1 MESKVMIKT
10 IGNFLMNY
18 ESDLNYIK
26 KFQEWKIDNY
36 SSNKYLQENEEYG
49 LFKFLTEFKVY
60 KGFTIEQQNLINQKI
75 KKNLLKISTFNVDE
89 FAKKPTLMIL
99 PSDNWCEQRYFMT
112 EFDNQGTKQK
122 VPNYKQVFQEDTEIG
137 QVISKLGSLMID
149 RGFPLKD
156 AEQELKAIEARNAE
170 DNMTTS
176 ASSSSSIA
184 ESPLDKLKN
193 KVKADI
199 IIQIWWEVNKT
210 DQGKSISFRLDAF
223 DAYTSKRIASSTGNG
238 TPNNTDIV
246 PVLLQNAILANFDPF
261 AAQLQSH
268 FDDLF
273 NNGREILLTVKK
285 WNSWDKNME
294 TEIDGKEI
302 TDYVNEWLQKNTV
315 KGKFSMADATENI
328 IRCDQVRIPLY
339 DANNNA
345 IDARQFAKGLQ
356 KYLKAAP
363 FNFEVKLMTRG
374 LGEAILV
381 LGEK

>member
-1 MESKVMIKT
+1 MDFNMRKVHLIMIALVLLVST
-10 IGNFLMNY
+10 NT
-18 ESDLNYIK
+18 
-26 KFQEWKIDNY
+26 
-36 SSNKYLQENEEYG
+36 
-49 LFKFLTEFKVY
+49 LF
-60 KGFTIEQQNLINQKI
+60 GQ
-75 KKNLLKISTFNVDE
+75 
-89 FAKKPTLMIL
+89 AKKPTLMIL
-99 PSDNWCEQRYFMT
+99 PSDNWFEQRYFMS

-122 VPNYKQVFQEDTEIG
+122 VPNYKQACQEDSELG
-137 QVISKLGSLMID
+137 QVISKIGSLMID

-176 ASSSSSIA
+176 TASGSSIS

-193 KVKADI
+193 KAKSDI
-199 IIQIWWEVNKT
+199 IIQIWWKVTKT
-210 DQGKSISFRLDAF
+210 DNGKVISFVLEAF

-246 PVLLQNAILANFDPF
+246 PVLLQNAILANIDPF

-268 FDDLF
+268 FDDMF

-285 WNSWDKNME
+285 WNSWNKNLE
-294 TEIDGKEI
+294 TEIEGKEI

-374 LGEAILV
+374 LGEAILI

>member
-1 MESKVMIKT
+1 M
-10 IGNFLMNY
+10 
-18 ESDLNYIK
+18 K
-26 KFQEWKIDNY
+26 KLKLIL
-36 SSNKYLQENEEYG
+36 SSIAFMAIAIN
-49 LFKFLTEFKVY
+49 
-60 KGFTIEQQNLINQKI
+60 GFGQ
-75 KKNLLKISTFNVDE
+75 
-89 FAKKPTLMIL
+89 AKKPTLMIL
-99 PSDNWCEQRYFMT
+99 PSDNWCEQRIFMT

-122 VPNYKQVFQEDTEIG
+122 VPNYKQAFQEDTELG
-137 QVISKLGSLMID
+137 QVISKIGSLMID

-156 AEQELKAIEARNAE
+156 AEQELKAIEARTAE

-176 ASSSSSIA
+176 TTSGSSIS

-193 KVKADI
+193 KAKADI
-199 IIQIWWEVNKT
+199 IIQIWWKVTKT
-210 DQGKSISFRLDAF
+210 DNGKVVSFVLEAF

-238 TPNNTDIV
+238 EVNNIDIV
-246 PVLLQNAILANFDPF
+246 PVLLQNAILANIEPF
-261 AAQLQSH
+261 AAQLQAH
-268 FDDLF
+268 FDDMF

-285 WNSWDKNME
+285 WNSWGNDME

-302 TDYVNEWLQKNTV
+302 TDYINEWMQKNTV
-315 KGKFSMADATENI
+315 KSRFTMADASENI
-328 IRCDQVRIPLY
+328 IRFDQVRIPLF
-339 DANNNA
+339 DSNNNA

>member
-1 MESKVMIKT
+1 M
-10 IGNFLMNY
+10 
-18 ESDLNYIK
+18 K
-26 KFQEWKIDNY
+26 KLKLIL
-36 SSNKYLQENEEYG
+36 SSIAFMSIAIN
-49 LFKFLTEFKVY
+49 
-60 KGFTIEQQNLINQKI
+60 GFGQ
-75 KKNLLKISTFNVDE
+75 
-89 FAKKPTLMIL
+89 AKKPTLMIL
-99 PSDNWCEQRYFMT
+99 PSDNWCEQRIFMT

-122 VPNYKQVFQEDTEIG
+122 VPNYKQAFQEDTELG
-137 QVISKLGSLMID
+137 QVISKIGSLMID

-176 ASSSSSIA
+176 TTSGSSIS

-193 KVKADI
+193 KAKADI
-199 IIQIWWEVNKT
+199 IFQIWWKVTKT
-210 DQGKSISFRLDAF
+210 DNGKVVSFVLEAF

-238 TPNNTDIV
+238 TPNNKDIV
-246 PVLLQNAILANFDPF
+246 PVLLQNAILANIDPF
-261 AAQLQSH
+261 AAQLQAH
-268 FDDLF
+268 FDDMF

-302 TDYVNEWLQKNTV
+302 TDYVNEWMQKNTV
-315 KGKFSMADATENI
+315 KGKFSMADASENI

-345 IDARQFAKGLQ
+345 LDARQFARGLQ
-356 KYLKAAP
+356 KYLKGVP

>member
-1 MESKVMIKT
+1 MKKLKLILST
-10 IGNFLMNY
+10 IAFMVITIN
-18 ESDLNYIK
+18 
-26 KFQEWKIDNY
+26 
-36 SSNKYLQENEEYG
+36 
-49 LFKFLTEFKVY
+49 
-60 KGFTIEQQNLINQKI
+60 GFGQ
-75 KKNLLKISTFNVDE
+75 
-89 FAKKPTLMIL
+89 AKKPTLMIL
-99 PSDNWCEQRYFMT
+99 PSDNWCEQRIFMT

-122 VPNYKQVFQEDTEIG
+122 VPNYKQAFQEDTELG
-137 QVISKLGSLMID
+137 QVISKIGSLMID

-170 DNMTTS
+170 DNMTSSTTS
-176 ASSSSSIA
+176 GSSIS

-193 KVKADI
+193 KAKADI
-199 IIQIWWEVNKT
+199 IIQIWWKVTKT
-210 DQGKSISFRLDAF
+210 DNGKVVSFVLEAF

-238 TPNNTDIV
+238 APNNTDIV
-246 PVLLQNAILANFDPF
+246 PVLLQNSILANIEPF
-261 AAQLQSH
+261 AAQLQAH
-268 FDDLF
+268 FDDMF

-285 WNSWDKNME
+285 WNSWENDME

-302 TDYVNEWLQKNTV
+302 TDYINEWMQKNTV
-315 KGKFSMADATENI
+315 NGRFSMADASENI

-339 DANNNA
+339 DAYNNA
-345 IDARQFAKGLQ
+345 IDARQFGKGLQ

>member
-1 MESKVMIKT
+1 M
-10 IGNFLMNY
+10 
-18 ESDLNYIK
+18 K
-26 KFQEWKIDNY
+26 K
-36 SSNKYLQENEEYG
+36 LH
-49 LFKFLTEFKVY
+49 
-60 KGFTIEQQNLINQKI
+60 LII
-75 KKNLLKISTFNVDE
+75 IVLSMFASTNVV
-89 FAKKPTLMIL
+89 FAQAKKPTLMIL

-122 VPNYKQVFQEDTEIG
+122 VPNYKQAFQEDTELG
-137 QVISKLGSLMID
+137 QVISKIGSLMID

-176 ASSSSSIA
+176 TANGSAIS

-193 KVKADI
+193 KAKSDI
-199 IIQIWWEVNKT
+199 IIQIWWKVNKT
-210 DQGKSISFRLDAF
+210 DQGKSVSFVLEAF
-223 DAYTSKRIASSTGNG
+223 DAYTSKRIASSSGNG
-238 TPNNTDIV
+238 TPNNKDIV
-246 PVLLQNAILANFDPF
+246 PVLLQNAILANIEPF

-268 FDDLF
+268 FDDMF
-273 NNGREILLTVKK
+273 NNGREILLTIKK
-285 WNSWDKNME
+285 WNVWDKNME

-302 TDYVNEWLQKNTV
+302 ADYINEWVQKNTV
-315 KGKFSMADATENI
+315 KGKFNMSDATENK
-328 IRCDQVRIPLY
+328 IRFEQVRIPLF